1 MVTETGKSA
10 PWTEKYRPLSIN
22 DVLGHTD
29 VLDTLKGFIKTGSLP
44 HILLHGPPG
53 TGKTT
58 IVKAIASALY
68 GKRMREMVLELNA
81 SDERGIEKVQ
91 VDIKTFTA
99 QGPML
104 LHKEIDSE
112 AEFGNSPMGQLKLV
126 VLDEADQM
134 TKDAQMALRRIIED
148 YSATCRFFIIC
159 NYMNKLIPAVQ
170 SRCTKFRM
178 PPLKKDMI
186 KGRIAEIASSENLPV
201 TDEGIARLV
210 EISGGDMRRVVNL
223 MEACYLMN
231 QGLGQLDEALGYPTK
246 EIIETL
252 KCSLLEDD
260 FSKAYVTLR
269 DIKLSRGYR
278 LQDLIE
284 SLYETT
290 VQDDWPNSFIT
301 VLLPRLAC
309 IQKALT
315 RGVDERLQVGAVVA
329 AFIEARF
336 VLESISANNT
346 KAKRVT

>member
-1 MVTETGKSA
+1 
-10 PWTEKYRPLSIN
+10 
-22 DVLGHTD
+22 
-29 VLDTLKGFIKTGSLP
+29 LP

-58 IVKAIASALY
+58 IVKALASALY
-68 GKRMREMVLELNA
+68 GKKIREMVLELNA
-81 SDERGIEKVQ
+81 SDERGIDKVQ
-91 VDIKTFTA
+91 IDIKTFTA

-104 LHKEIDSE
+104 LRKEIDSE
-112 AEFGNSPMGQLKLV
+112 AEFGDSPMAQLKLV

-134 TKDAQMALRRIIED
+134 TKDAQAALRRIIED

-186 KGRIAEIASSENLPV
+186 KGRIMEIASSENLPV
-201 TDEGIARLV
+201 TDDGISRLV

-246 EIIETL
+246 EIIEAI

-260 FSKAYVTLR
+260 FTKAFLTLR
-269 DIKLSRGYR
+269 DIKLSKGYR

-284 SLYETT
+284 SLYEST
-290 VQDDWPNSFIT
+290 VQDDWPNPFII
-301 VLLPRLAC
+301 VLLPRLSS

-315 RGVDERLQVGAVVA
+315 KGVDERLQIGAVVA
-329 AFIEARF
+329 AYIEARF
-336 VLESISANNT
+336 VLENIKFKHA
-346 KAKRVT
+346 KAKSVVT